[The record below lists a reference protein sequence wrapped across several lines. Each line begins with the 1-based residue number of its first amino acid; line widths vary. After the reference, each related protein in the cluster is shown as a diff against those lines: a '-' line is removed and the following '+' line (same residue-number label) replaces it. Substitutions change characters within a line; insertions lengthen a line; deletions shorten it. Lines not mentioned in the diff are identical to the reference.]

1 MSNNKKNPTPIDAE
15 VQARATADL
24 EATISQELS
33 IEDEEEKSTKAAERL
48 FSGGTP
54 ITGGPPHTILGVPMA
69 NKTGGPKPDENSQ

>member
-24 EATISQELS
+24 EEAVSKELS
-33 IEDEEEKSTKAAERL
+33 IEDEEKETTEAAEML

-54 ITGGPPHTILGVPMA
+54 ITEAPPHTILGVPIK
-69 NKTGGPKPDENSQ
+69 NRTGGPKPDENSQ